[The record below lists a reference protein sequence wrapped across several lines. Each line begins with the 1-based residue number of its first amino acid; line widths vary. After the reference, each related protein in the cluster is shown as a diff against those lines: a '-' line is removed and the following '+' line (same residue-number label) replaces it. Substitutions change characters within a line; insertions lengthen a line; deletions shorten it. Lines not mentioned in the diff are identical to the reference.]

1 MEQAFQSGADYIVV
15 GRPIRK
21 AADPKAAAEAIQQ
34 SIAKASSLEVTAPT
48 LKNDLLLRA
57 LLREKTPRTPVWI
70 MRQAGRYLPEY
81 RETRARAGS
90 FIKLMST
97 PELAC
102 EVTLQPLNR
111 FPLDAAILF
120 SDILTIPSAMGLG
133 LHFVEGEGPAFEHP
147 VRDAARIAK
156 LGVPDPETG
165 PALRD
170 GRGAHDPPDPGRAR
184 AAHRLRRQP
193 LDARH
198 LYGGRL
204 LQPGFRR
211 IRQMLYHEPALL
223 HKLLDVLTRS
233 VTQYLNAQI
242 AAGVQAVM
250 LFDTWGGMLTPPAYR
265 EFSLQ
270 YMTSVVQGLT
280 REHEGR
286 RVPVIIF
293 TKNGGP
299 WLEDMAESGCDAL
312 GVDWTQDLAD
322 ARRRVGDK
330 VALQGNL
337 DPAALYASSEVVR
350 DQVWK
355 TLANFGHGNG
365 HVFNLGHGIHADTPP
380 EHVASLVK
388 AVHELSPAYHV

>member
-1 MEQAFQSGADYIVV
+1 VIN
-15 GRPIRK
+15 
-21 AADPKAAAEAIQQ
+21 AA
-34 SIAKASSLEVTAPT
+34 

-81 RETRARAGS
+81 REVRAKAGS

-111 FPLDAAILF
+111 FPLDAAVLF

-133 LHFVEGEGPAFEHP
+133 LHFVEGEGPAFERP
-147 VRDAARIAK
+147 VRDAASIAK
-156 LGVPDPETG
+156 LGVPDPEQD
-165 PALRD
+165 LRYVMD
-170 GRGAHDPPDPGRAR
+170 AVRMIRQTLAGRV
-184 AAHRLRRQP
+184 P
-193 LDARH
+193 LI
-198 LYGGRL
+198 
-204 LQPGFRR
+204 GFAGSPWTLATYMVEGSSSRDFAR
-211 IRQMLYHEPALL
+211 IRQMLYQEPQLL
-223 HKLLDVLTRS
+223 HKLLEVLTLS

-270 YMTSVVQGLT
+270 HMTSVVQGLT

-286 RVPVIIF
+286 RVPIIIF
-293 TKNGGP
+293 TKNGGA
-299 WLEDMAESGCDAL
+299 WLEDMTESGCDAL

-337 DPAALYASSEVVR
+337 DPAALYAPSEVVR

-380 EHVASLVK
+380 EHVSAMVS
-388 AVHELSPAYHV
+388 AVHDLSPAYHT